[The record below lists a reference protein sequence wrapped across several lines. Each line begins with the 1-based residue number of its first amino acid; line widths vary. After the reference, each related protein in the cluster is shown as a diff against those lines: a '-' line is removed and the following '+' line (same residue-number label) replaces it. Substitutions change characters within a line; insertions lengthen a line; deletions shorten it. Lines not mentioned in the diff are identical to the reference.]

1 MPPRFRKM
9 RTVAGALGDR
19 WVSDIQGGLS
29 RVGIGEFLRLWDCV
43 REIDLNDQEDR
54 HIWKLE
60 ASGCYSS
67 KSAYRAYFV
76 GSVTFEPGRRL
87 YIIYIWTIYIIM
99 LLLLFENIFF
109 VRLFV
114 FSVSSAKPTEKYKC
128 FPCVRAR
135 NLK

>member
-1 MPPRFRKM
+1 M

-99 LLLLFENIFF
+99 LLLLFENIFLY
-109 VRLFV
+109 VYLF
-114 FSVSSAKPTEKYKC
+114 F
-128 FPCVRAR
+128 
-135 NLK
+135 L